1 MSDKIISKRIVLH
14 FPRRL
19 VNEPIV
25 CKLVKDYNLTF
36 NILKAYVTPKEE
48 GLVVLEL
55 NGKEPDL
62 KKGLEYLKKIG
73 VKTQPLSHDVVRD
86 DARCTHC
93 GACITV
99 CPVGAF
105 ELDPSTRK
113 VNFYKDKCI
122 ACELCIRACPPRAME
137 IKF

>member
-14 FPRRL
+14 FPRRS